1 MQSET
6 LMTDTIQS
14 GNWDVA
20 VIGGGPAGLAAAITL
35 KKSGLTNI
43 IVLDR
48 ESEAGGIPR
57 HCGHPPFGIREFG
70 RILTGPAYARR
81 ITKTAK
87 QLGIDLALKT
97 SVTAL
102 GPDGKLTI
110 LQPEGEMELQAKR
123 VLIATGTR
131 ETPRSARFVSGN
143 RPLGIYNTGALQA
156 MVYLK
161 NKIPFRRPVIVGTE
175 IVSFSA
181 LFTCKR
187 AGIQPAAMLEENK
200 RPTVPWPIHYSGAIF
215 GVSLYHQTELVEIL
229 GKERVTGVRV
239 LDADKRERI
248 IECDGVLFTGRFV
261 PEAGLV
267 QMSHLQSDPAT
278 GTPILDRYG
287 RCSDKSYYAAGNI
300 IKKPVKVAG
309 KCWQNGKTAAQW
321 IAKDLAGQL
330 S

>member
-1 MQSET
+1 
-6 LMTDTIQS
+6 MTDRIRS
-14 GNWDVA
+14 GNWDV
-20 VIGGGPAGLAAAITL
+20 VIIGGGPAGLGAAITL
-35 KKSGLTNI
+35 KKAGITNI
-43 IVLDR
+43 IVLER
-48 ESEAGGIPR
+48 ENEAGGIPR
-57 HCGHPPFGIREFG
+57 HCGHPPFGIREYG

-81 ITKTAK
+81 ITGTAK
-87 QLGIDLALKT
+87 QLGIDIALKT
-97 SVTAL
+97 SVTSL
-102 GPDGKLTI
+102 GADGKLTI
-110 LQPEGEMELQAKR
+110 LQPKGELELQAKR

-187 AGIQPAAMLEENK
+187 AGIQPAAILEANK
-200 RPTVPWPIHYSGAIF
+200 RPSVSWPIHYSAGIF
-215 GVSLYHQTELVEIL
+215 GVTLYRQTELVEIL
-229 GKERVTGVRV
+229 GKQRVTGVRV
-239 LDADKRERI
+239 SDGNNHERV

-267 QMSHLQSDPAT
+267 QMSHLESDPAT
-278 GTPILDRYG
+278 GAPTLDRYG

-309 KCWQNGKTAAQW
+309 KCWQNGKTAGQW

-330 S
+330 F